1 MHGSLDDSDD
11 NNDSALILGESVNIC
26 ASGEIVFMI
35 PDGTVLWK
43 RRLKDTLAYR
53 ND

>member
-1 MHGSLDDSDD
+1 
-11 NNDSALILGESVNIC
+11 
-26 ASGEIVFMI
+26 VFMI

-53 ND
+53 NDWWDECKREHS